1 MKTAILLCFL
11 VVLIDSCSTPA
22 VTPEPMK
29 GARIAATSC
38 KMLNGQDRPYPCE
51 FQIATIYFMGQNN
64 EVLATSTANGQ
75 PVSLPKSKAISQTTN
90 TSGGSLFYNVSVDF
104 RRVNTPS
111 FATSTYRLTKSSITD
126 PISPGE
132 TSVVDSTIIVSPNL
146 PPPYIRPNRV
156 MFKLQLNYAASA
168 SQPPFLIAPIQLL
181 MLENPVTYAKMTKPT
196 YHHDRD
202 RAEAWRTMQV
212 SVNFSK

>member
-1 MKTAILLCFL
+1 MKTAILLGFI
-11 VVLIDSCSTPA
+11 VVLIDSCSTPV
-22 VTPEPMK
+22 VTPEPSQS
-29 GARIAATSC
+29 ARIAATSC

-51 FQIATIYFMGQNN
+51 FQMYTIYFMGQNN

-75 PVSLPKSKAISQTTN
+75 SVSLPKSKAVSQTTN
-90 TSGGSLFYNVSVDF
+90 SSGGSLFYNVSVDF

-111 FATSTYRLTKSSITD
+111 FATSRYRLTRASITD

-132 TSVVDSTIIVSPNL
+132 TTVVDSTITVSPNL
-146 PPPYIRPNRV
+146 PAPYTRPNRV
-156 MFKLQLNYAASA
+156 MFKLQLNYAAS
-168 SQPPFLIAPIQLL
+168 SNQPPFLVAPIQLL

-202 RAEAWRTMQV
+202 RAEAWRTLQV

>member
-1 MKTAILLCFL
+1 MKPVSFLCLL
-11 VVLIDSCSTPA
+11 VVLLDSCSNPA
-22 VTPEPMK
+22 LIPEPAQ
-29 GARIAATSC
+29 GARIAATNC

-51 FQIATIYFMGQNN
+51 FQLYTIYFMGQNN
-64 EVLATSTANGQ
+64 EVLATSTANSQ
-75 PVSLPKSKAISQTTN
+75 VISLPKSKAISHTVN
-90 TSGGSLFYNVSVDF
+90 AYGGSLFYNVSVDF

-111 FATSTYRLTKSSITD
+111 FATSTYRLTRASITD

-132 TSVVDSTIIVSPNL
+132 TTVVDSTITVSPNL
-146 PPPYIRPNRV
+146 PNPMIRPNRV
-156 MFKLQLNYAASA
+156 MFKLQLNYATSGGQSPA
-168 SQPPFLIAPIQLL
+168 LIAPIQLL

-212 SVNFSK
+212 SVNFTK